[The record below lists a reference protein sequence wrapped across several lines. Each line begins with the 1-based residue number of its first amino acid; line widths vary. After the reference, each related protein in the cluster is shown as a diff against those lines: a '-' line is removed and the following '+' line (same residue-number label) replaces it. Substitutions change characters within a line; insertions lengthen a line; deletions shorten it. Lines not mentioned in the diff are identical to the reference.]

1 MVLGAEEEE
10 SPLEA
15 NKDKVALETL
25 SKSSLSSSS
34 LSLSLSS
41 SSLSSSSSPL
51 SLSPSSPS
59 KEKGNLH
66 PPHLLWKCQ
75 CNAWVLVSSSSSSPS
90 SEDESKGR
98 SELGND
104 QTCGTGSYMPLPQQK
119 SRRRVI
125 LSMNNL
131 TLRCHLGK

>member
-1 MVLGAEEEE
+1 VLGAEEEE

-25 SKSSLSSSS
+25 SKSSSSSSS
-34 LSLSLSS
+34 LSLS
-41 SSLSSSSSPL
+41 SSLSSSSSSPL
-51 SLSPSSPS
+51 SPSPSSPS

-75 CNAWVLVSSSSSSPS
+75 CNAWVLVSLSSSLSSSLPS
-90 SEDESKGR
+90 SEDELKGR

-119 SRRRVI
+119 GE
-125 LSMNNL
+125 LFF
-131 TLRCHLGK
+131 T